1 MKCDEIKAW
10 PTPQVEWKENAIIK
24 KSIFFCFVSTSL
36 FYGALLIKKPFI
48 GIQGSKY
55 DGKALKKALEY
66 ITQK

>member
-1 MKCDEIKAW
+1 
-10 PTPQVEWKENAIIK
+10 
-24 KSIFFCFVSTSL
+24 
-36 FYGALLIKKPFI
+36 LIKKPFI